1 MADTNFSDRENT
13 RTLRKGWTTGA
24 CATASAKAAYGAL
37 LTGRFEDPISITLP
51 RGETPCF
58 SLHESV
64 FHSDCCAMATIVKDA
79 GDDPDVTHGALIR
92 ATVETIGAGTGVRFR
107 AGEGVGTVTL
117 SGLPVPVG
125 EPAINPVPRQM
136 MCQEIAELAAKH
148 NAPGNVEITVS
159 VVGGERL
166 AEHTLNA
173 RLGIKGGLSIL
184 GTTGIVTPYS
194 CAAWIASIHRGVDV
208 ARAGGLRHVAGTTG
222 KISESAVRT
231 LYGLEER
238 ALLEMGDFA
247 GGFLK
252 YLRKHPVPRVTIAG
266 GFAKIS
272 KLAQGHMDLHSGRS
286 EVDIAALSCQLAEL
300 GAPVDLLGRA
310 KTAHS
315 AGALLA
321 LAGDLPLADNI
332 AKRALNVVRETIAN
346 EKISA
351 DVVIFGRDGG
361 LLGRAGPNDES

>member
-1 MADTNFSDRENT
+1 MTNTDYSDCKKPH
-13 RTLRKGWTTGA
+13 TLRKGWTTGA
-24 CATASAKAAYGAL
+24 CATAAAKAAYGAL
-37 LTGRFEDPISITLP
+37 LTGRFEDPITITLP
-51 RGETPCF
+51 RGETPSF
-58 SLHESV
+58 PLHESLLQGA
-64 FHSDCCAMATIVKDA
+64 SAMAAIVKDA
-79 GDDPDVTHGALIR
+79 GDDPDVTHGALIS
-92 ATVETIGAGTGVRFR
+92 ATVQTIGAGTGVRFL

-136 MCQEIAELAAKH
+136 MRQAIAELAAKH
-148 NAPGNVEITVS
+148 DAPGDVTITVS
-159 VVGGERL
+159 VMGGERL
-166 AEHTLNA
+166 AERTLNT

-194 CAAWIASIHRGVDV
+194 CAAWVASIHRGIDV
-208 ARAGGLRHVAGTTG
+208 ARAEGLCHVAGATG
-222 KISESAVRT
+222 KISEFAVRN
-231 LYGLEER
+231 LYRLEEQ

-247 GGFLK
+247 GGLLK
-252 YLRKHPVPRVTIAG
+252 YLRRHPIPRITIAG

-272 KLAQGHMDLHSGRS
+272 KLAQGNMDLHSGRS

-300 GAPVDLLGRA
+300 GAPVELLDRA
-310 KTAHS
+310 EAAPS

-332 AKRALNVVRETIAN
+332 ATRALDVVRETVAN

-361 LLGRAGPNDES
+361 LLGRAGPDDG